1 MESDRIIG
9 AVIRVSGIVQGVG
22 FRPFI
27 YRRAARFGLK
37 GSVRNTDTGVLI
49 NVDGPRGEIEKFY
62 REIRLNPPAVAEV
75 HSSSLDFTEPAGF
88 ETFTIA
94 QSVQAEFDGS
104 SEASPEGAGITLAGK
119 VAGFTPVS
127 PDIGTCGECL
137 ADISNP
143 GNRRYRYAFTNCT
156 NCGPRFTIIRSIP
169 YDRPNTTMRVFPMC
183 GPCEKEYHDPG
194 DRRYH
199 AQPNACPE
207 CGPSLKLVLPDGRP
221 LGGEPIAESVRL
233 LEEGKVIA
241 IKGLGGY
248 HLAADPFNRGAVRL
262 LRERKRRQ
270 GKPFALMARD
280 LEVVKRY
287 CRLSANEGALLL
299 SPERPI
305 LLLEKK
311 EADPRKKA
319 EAGMAPLCGEVA
331 PDTSL
336 LGVMLPY
343 TPLHHLI
350 FNEGSPA
357 EGPELLV
364 MTSGNLSEE
373 PLVYKDGEAFRDLA
387 PLADAFLTHNREV
400 QRPCDDSVLMP
411 AGALTVPIRRSRGY
425 VPRGIDVGMQGGQVL
440 AAGAQEKNTF
450 CVLKGGK
457 AFLSHHVGDLNNEK
471 SVDAYLQGIE
481 DFLAMFR
488 VRPDAIA
495 CDLHPDYVS
504 TRFAEERAR
513 SMGVPLYRVQHHHAH
528 IAALLGEKGMRKS
541 VIGVAFDG
549 TGYGPDG
556 TIWGGEFLVAD
567 RGEYERVGRFAPVPM
582 PGGEKSILETDR
594 MGIAYLLS
602 AFGSLAAVP
611 DIPFLEATGH
621 ERLALMEQSVR
632 SGVNCPLTSS
642 CGRLF
647 DAVSSVLG
655 LCTRPSYD
663 AQGAILLET
672 AAGVM
677 TDLDEPYPYDIDA
690 DGVVRF
696 NEMIRAIVGDL
707 AAGRGGMKGSGKA
720 SSSATAKVRA
730 NVASVVPA
738 NTAPKI
744 PPSVAAGIARRF
756 HSTVVRAAVDSCV
769 NIGRSR
775 GINTVALS
783 GGAFQ
788 NRILLGLCV
797 RELEGAGFSV
807 LVHTR
812 VPPNDG
818 GIALGQG
825 VAALTLMERGI
836 R

>member
-22 FRPFI
+22 FRPFVF
-27 YRRAARFGLK
+27 RRAARFGLK
-37 GSVRNTDTGVLI
+37 GSVRNTEAGVLI

-62 REIRLNPPAVAEV
+62 REIRRNPPAVAEV

-94 QSVQAEFDGS
+94 ESLQGDLDGKPG
-104 SEASPEGAGITLAGK
+104 AAPAGFEGTGIAPAGK
-119 VAGFTPVS
+119 DAGFTPVS
-127 PDIGTCGECL
+127 PDIGTCAECL
-137 ADISNP
+137 ADISSP

-183 GPCEKEYHDPG
+183 GPCEGEYRNPG

-207 CGPSLKLVLPDGRP
+207 CGPSLRLSLADGRP
-221 LGGEPIAESVRL
+221 VDGEPIAASIRL
-233 LEEGKVIA
+233 LAEGKVLA

-248 HLAADPFNRGAVRL
+248 HLAVDPFNREAVRL

-280 LEVVKRY
+280 LEVVKRF
-287 CRLSANEGALLL
+287 CRLNGEEGALLR

-305 LLLEKK
+305 LLLERK
-311 EADPRKKA
+311 EGDSKSSTA
-319 EAGMAPLCGEVA
+319 AGVPEICGEVA

-350 FNEGSPA
+350 LKERPFG

-373 PLVYKDGEAFRDLA
+373 PLAYKDGEALRDLA
-387 PLADAFLTHNREV
+387 RLADAFLTHNREI
-400 QRPCDDSVLMP
+400 QRPCDDSVFMS
-411 AGALTVPIRRSRGY
+411 AGAFTVPVRRSRGY
-425 VPRGIDVGMQGGQVL
+425 VPRGIDVGGSGVQVL

-481 DFLAMFR
+481 DLLAMFR
-488 VRPDAIA
+488 VKPDAIA

-504 TRFAEERAR
+504 TRFAEVRAR
-513 SMGVPLYRVQHHHAH
+513 SLGVPLFRIQHHHAH
-528 IAALLGEKGMRKS
+528 IASLLGEKGIRDP

-567 RGEYERVGRFAPVPM
+567 GGEYERAGRFSPVPM

-621 ERLALMEQSVR
+621 ERLSLMEKTVR
-632 SGVNCPLTSS
+632 VGVNCPLTSS

-647 DAVSSVLG
+647 DAVSSILG
-655 LCTRPSYD
+655 LCARPSYD
-663 AQGAILLET
+663 AQGAVLLET
-672 AAGVM
+672 AAGEM
-677 TDLDEPYPYDIDA
+677 TSLDDPYPFRVGEDGEVVFGAMIREIAGELAARRGA
-690 DGVVRF
+690 DGVTKR
-696 NEMIRAIVGDL
+696 
-707 AAGRGGMKGSGKA
+707 
-720 SSSATAKVRA
+720 
-730 NVASVVPA
+730 
-738 NTAPKI
+738 
-744 PPSVAAGIARRF
+744 IARRF
-756 HSTVVRAAVDSCV
+756 HSTVVRAAVVSCV
-769 NIGRSR
+769 RIRDAR
-775 GINTVALS
+775 GTGTVALS

-788 NRILLGLCV
+788 NRILLGLCA
-797 RELEGAGFSV
+797 RELEGEGFSV
-807 LVHTR
+807 LVHAR

-825 VAALTLMERGI
+825 LAALTRMERGI